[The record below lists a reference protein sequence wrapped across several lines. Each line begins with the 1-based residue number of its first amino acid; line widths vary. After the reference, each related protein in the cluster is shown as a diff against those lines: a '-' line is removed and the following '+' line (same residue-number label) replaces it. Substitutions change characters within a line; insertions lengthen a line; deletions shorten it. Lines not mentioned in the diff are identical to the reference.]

1 MTGLHWQLPST
12 KHLLGL
18 WGCPSRVTVACAYA
32 GELYLYD
39 TRCMAWSRAAVALSS
54 SAKLVAV
61 RHAACVV
68 GSSLYV
74 LGGGAM
80 CFSFGSTFSE
90 VSLLL

>member
-1 MTGLHWQLPST
+1 M
-12 KHLLGL
+12 KHLLGRS
-18 WGCPSRVTVACAYA
+18 GCLYKFTVTCAHA
-32 GELYLYD
+32 GDLCVFD
-39 TRCMAWSRAAVALSS
+39 TRWMVWSRAAVALIS

-68 GSSLYV
+68 GSTLYV

-90 VSLLL
+90 VSLLV